1 MSYHVTKKVFEV
13 IDMAANAKTKAE
25 KIEILQKHQTQALKD
40 VLLGTYDDYVEWN
53 LPDGKPPY
61 EPADE
66 NGIPSNLLKQTKKF
80 NNIVKGGPGDKFP
93 AFKREMIFI
102 RLIESIHPKDA
113 ELLLKMVVK
122 KQLGKGIT
130 KKLVEEAF
138 PGLIRIKPPT

>member
-1 MSYHVTKKVFEV
+1 MAYYVTKKIFEI
-13 IDMAANAKTKAE
+13 IDMVAEAKTKAQ
-25 KIEILQKHQTQALKD
+25 KVEILKKYDTQALRD

-61 EPADE
+61 EPADVRS
-66 NGIPSNLLKQTKKF
+66 IPSNLLKQTKKF

-93 AFKREMIFI
+93 AFKREMFFI
-102 RLIESIHPKDA
+102 RLIEQIHPKDA

-130 KKLVEEAF
+130 QKLIEEAF
-138 PGLIRIKPPT
+138 PGLIRIKPPI

>member
-13 IDMAANAKTKAE
+13 VEMAANAKTKAE

-66 NGIPSNLLKQTKKF
+66 NGFTELSF
-80 NNIVKGGPGDKFP
+80 C
-93 AFKREMIFI
+93 
-102 RLIESIHPKDA
+102 LIDCFSMSS
-113 ELLLKMVVK
+113 L
-122 KQLGKGIT
+122 
-130 KKLVEEAF
+130 
-138 PGLIRIKPPT
+138 

>member
-1 MSYHVTKKVFEV
+1 MSYHVTKKIFEV
-13 IDMAANAKTKAE
+13 IDMTIKAKTKAE
-25 KIEILQKHQTQALKD
+25 KIQVLKENNSQALRD
-40 VLLGTYDDYVEWN
+40 LLLGTYDDYVEWN

-66 NGIPSNLLKQTKKF
+66 RTVPSNLLKQTKKF
-80 NNIVKGGPGDKFP
+80 NNLVKGGQGDNLP

-102 RLIESIHPKDA
+102 RLIEQIHPKDA

-138 PGLIRIKPPT
+138 PGLIRIKPPK